1 MKNYIL
7 LFAVFFSSFSLIN
20 AQEDDKVKN
29 TKEETITKTVTVKG
43 VTEETT
49 ETVLVKK
56 EKQVIEINDT
66 GVENQN
72 EVHKSETQLEEKQV
86 VTKALENK
94 ENTAALAEL
103 KKKQEAE
110 IEASK
115 QEQYAKYEAERK
127 EKEKKTKAKKDDDD

>member
-7 LFAVFFSSFSLIN
+7 LFAMLFSCVPFLQ
-20 AQEDDKVKN
+20 AQENDKIKN

-43 VTEETT
+43 VAEETT
-49 ETVLVKK
+49 ETVAVKK

-72 EVHKSETQLEEKQV
+72 EVHKSETKVEEKQV
-86 VTKALENK
+86 ITKTVENK
-94 ENTAALAEL
+94 ENAANLTEL
-103 KKKQEAE
+103 KKKQQEE

-115 QEQYAKYEAERK
+115 QEQYAKYEAERNAKKK
-127 EKEKKTKAKKDDDD
+127 EATVKKDDDN

>member
-49 ETVLVKK
+49 ETVLVEK

-86 VTKALENK
+86 VTKTIENK
-94 ENTAALAEL
+94 ENAAAVEEL